1 MRGSRREDSRRR
13 AARIAGASLLCALAI
28 AWSAAPAGAT
38 TSLFEYTGG
47 EQTFTV
53 PGGVHTL
60 GVKAIGGRGGTADG
74 AGGVSAEV
82 IGNIT
87 VTPGQ
92 TLYVEVGGPGQS
104 AVEGGAGGF
113 NGGGAGGSPNAGG
126 GGGASDVRTSPRASG
141 LSPDDRLIVAGG
153 GGGGGGIGSE
163 TGGGAGGATEEA
175 GQESGPAEKG
185 GGAGTSIAGGAGGEG
200 CFGPGEGG
208 ALGVG
213 GAGGAQGELTG
224 GAGGGGGGGYYGG
237 GGGGGGCIFGGA
249 GGGGGSSLIPPLGL
263 EVLFATGAKVEFT
276 YTLVPP
282 TISIVSPAKGA
293 TYTQGQAVAA
303 IYSCT
308 PPEGGAVET
317 CEGPVANGAA
327 FDTSTLGPHEF
338 TVEAEDADGATA
350 EETVSYTVVAAPPK
364 PQGEKPAGAPVP
376 DTILSAHPREVIRTA
391 KKKVKVRFGFSSTVA
406 SATFICKLDHAA
418 FAPCTSPKAYSVKR
432 GRHVFSVE
440 AVSAGGTDPAPATF
454 VFKVKKQQKKKG

>member
-1 MRGSRREDSRRR
+1 
-13 AARIAGASLLCALAI
+13 L
-28 AWSAAPAGAT
+28 SAAPAGAT
-38 TSLFEYTGG
+38 TSLFEYTGA
-47 EQTFTV
+47 EQLFTV

-60 GVKAIGGRGGTADG
+60 GVKAIGGQGG
-74 AGGVSAEV
+74 AGDAAGGAAGDVS
-82 IGNIT
+82 GSIT

-92 TLYVEVGGPGQS
+92 TLYVEVGGAGQS
-104 AVEGGAGGF
+104 AGEGGAGGF

-141 LSPDDRLIVAGG
+141 LSPDHRLIVAAGG
-153 GGGGGGIGSE
+153 GGGGGLGTE
-163 TGGGAGGATEEA
+163 TGGGAGGAVEEA
-175 GQESGPAEKG
+175 GHESGPAEKG

-200 CFGPGEGG
+200 CLGFAEGG
-208 ALGVG
+208 ALGIG
-213 GAGGAQGELTG
+213 GAGRAQDEVTG
-224 GAGGGGGGGYYGG
+224 GGGGGGGGGYYGG

-263 EVLFATGAKVEFT
+263 QAQAVTAAKVEFT

-308 PPEGGAVET
+308 PPEGTTVAL

-327 FDTSTLGPHEF
+327 LDTSTLGQHEF
-338 TVEAEDADGATA
+338 TVEAEDADGAFA
-350 EETVSYTVVAAPPK
+350 EETVSYSVVAPPSK
-364 PQGEKPAGAPVP
+364 PPGEKPPGPQPVP
-376 DTILSAHPREVIRTA
+376 DTILSSHPREVIRSA
-391 KKKVKVRFGFSSTVA
+391 KKKVKVKFGFSSTVA
-406 SATFICKLDHAA
+406 GATFMCKLDGAA
-418 FAPCTSPKAYSVKR
+418 FAPCTSPKAYTVKR

-454 VFKVKKQQKKKG
+454 VFKVKKQHKKKG